1 MAMKLV
7 IGLLA
12 GLMLFGTGAE
22 AKTKSATGSGV
33 SEEIT
38 LNNLRAKVPEGA
50 TITETN
56 CVTIGT
62 GDFSYRYRCTIKW
75 E

>member
-1 MAMKLV
+1 MAMKVL

-12 GLMLFGTGAE
+12 GLLLFSNGAR
-22 AKTKSATGSGV
+22 ASTQSATGSGV
-33 SEEIT
+33 SKEVT
-38 LNNLRAKVPEGA
+38 LNNLRSRVPRGA
-50 TITETN
+50 TVTDTN
-56 CVTIGT
+56 CITIGT